1 MVTDT
6 EDRWWWGW
14 KMRSNSGNVQDRW
27 CWGWNMRSNSGESSQ
42 LSLQSEKRWITF
54 VQLINCLDTVT
65 VCQPWA
71 VVSSISTLI
80 VNMVIYQSRHTLW
93 WALVHWGPVAG
104 SLVKHDQ
111 RKLMDLF
118 PRIHPQEQRSLLS
131 EWNFI
136 SSRIPL
142 PSLIWKIRVSYWPF
156 QQAHLIITIALSSHH
171 KEFSTSFWP
180 IIDIVVKL
188 YHLGLTLQIT
198 VSYTYRTA
206 TWYQIMLGHRQP
218 WCW

>member
-1 MVTDT
+1 MAWCHIGTKPLPEPMITQATSACIYVSPGLNVVNFVKPLLNFPWNFYQTHHVFMIFDPLWAQLVTNNQAKLSIKCVHLITTIFFFLEKNSPELPLECDIMVTDA

-80 VNMVIYQSRHTLW
+80 VNMVIYQSVSRHTLW
-93 WALVHWGPVAG
+93 
-104 SLVKHDQ
+104 
-111 RKLMDLF
+111 
-118 PRIHPQEQRSLLS
+118 
-131 EWNFI
+131 
-136 SSRIPL
+136 
-142 PSLIWKIRVSYWPF
+142 
-156 QQAHLIITIALSSHH
+156 
-171 KEFSTSFWP
+171 
-180 IIDIVVKL
+180 
-188 YHLGLTLQIT
+188 
-198 VSYTYRTA
+198 
-206 TWYQIMLGHRQP
+206 
-218 WCW
+218 